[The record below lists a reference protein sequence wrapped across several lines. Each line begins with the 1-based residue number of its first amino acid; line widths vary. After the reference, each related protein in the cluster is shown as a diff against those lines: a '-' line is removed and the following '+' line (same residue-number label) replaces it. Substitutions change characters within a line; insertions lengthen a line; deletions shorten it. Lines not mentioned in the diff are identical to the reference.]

1 MTGIKKFIC
10 KYFGHNFEVYPSD
23 RDRFEMAGYCKRC
36 GYDTHNQGEDGMN
49 DEKAIRKLKRE
60 KAFWKKVSSVLLTRT
75 GIIDREYVDNQLS
88 EIEAKIKEE
97 KMK

>member
-1 MTGIKKFIC
+1 M
-10 KYFGHNFEVYPSD
+10 S
-23 RDRFEMAGYCKRC
+23 
-36 GYDTHNQGEDGMN
+36 

-60 KAFWKKVSSVLLTRT
+60 KAFWQKVSSVLLTRT
-75 GIIDREYVDNQLS
+75 GIIDIEYADKQLS

>member
-1 MTGIKKFIC
+1 M
-10 KYFGHNFEVYPSD
+10 S
-23 RDRFEMAGYCKRC
+23 
-36 GYDTHNQGEDGMN
+36 

-60 KAFWKKVSSVLLTRT
+60 KTFWQKVSMVLMIKT